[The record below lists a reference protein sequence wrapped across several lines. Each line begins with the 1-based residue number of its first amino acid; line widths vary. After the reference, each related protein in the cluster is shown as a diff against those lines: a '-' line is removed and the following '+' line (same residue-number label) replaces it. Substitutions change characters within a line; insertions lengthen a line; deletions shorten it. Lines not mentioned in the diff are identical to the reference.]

1 MSNIIINVEFLAGTS
16 VAAQA
21 VTEARTLAIQ
31 NDLAFV
37 KFNFNGIPFSIS
49 QRADVDDCVKQYYK
63 TFDCDDPL
71 FKRVIS

>member
-16 VAAQA
+16 VAQA
-21 VTEARTLAIQ
+21 VTEARSLAIQ

-37 KFNFNGIPFSIS
+37 KFKFNGIPFSIS

-63 TFDCDDPL
+63 TSDGDEAL
-71 FKRVIS
+71 MKRVIS

>member
-16 VAAQA
+16 VAQA

-37 KFNFNGIPFSIS
+37 KCIPFSIS
-49 QRADVDDCVKQYYK
+49 KRADVDDCVKQYYK
-63 TFDCDDPL
+63 TFDCDEPL

>member
-16 VAAQA
+16 VAQA

-37 KFNFNGIPFSIS
+37 KFKFNGIPFSIS

-63 TFDCDDPL
+63 TFDCDEPL
-71 FKRVIS
+71 MKRVMS

>member
-16 VAAQA
+16 VAQA
-21 VTEARTLAIQ
+21 VTEARTLAIK

-37 KFNFNGIPFSIS
+37 KFEFNGIPFSIS

-63 TFDCDDPL
+63 TSDYDEPL

>member
-16 VAAQA
+16 VAQA
-21 VTEARTLAIQ
+21 VIEARSLAIR

-37 KFNFNGIPFSIS
+37 KFKFNGIPFSIS

-63 TFDCDDPL
+63 TFDCDEPL

>member
-16 VAAQA
+16 VAQA
-21 VTEARTLAIQ
+21 VTEARSLAIQ

-63 TFDCDDPL
+63 TFDCDEPL

>member
-16 VAAQA
+16 VAQA

-37 KFNFNGIPFSIS
+37 KFKFNGIPFSIS

-63 TFDCDDPL
+63 TFDCDEPL
-71 FKRVIS
+71 SKRVIS

>member
-16 VAAQA
+16 VAQA
-21 VTEARTLAIQ
+21 VTEARTLAIK

-37 KFNFNGIPFSIS
+37 KFKFNGIPFSIS
-49 QRADVDDCVKQYYK
+49 KRADVDDCVKQYYK
-63 TFDCDDPL
+63 TFDCDEPL

>member
-16 VAAQA
+16 VAQA
-21 VTEARTLAIQ
+21 VTEARSLAIQ

-49 QRADVDDCVKQYYK
+49 QRADIDDCVKQYYK
-63 TFDCDDPL
+63 TFDCDEPL

>member
-16 VAAQA
+16 VAQA
-21 VTEARTLAIQ
+21 VVEARTLAIQ

-37 KFNFNGIPFSIS
+37 KFEFNGIPFSIS

-63 TFDCDDPL
+63 TFDCDEPL